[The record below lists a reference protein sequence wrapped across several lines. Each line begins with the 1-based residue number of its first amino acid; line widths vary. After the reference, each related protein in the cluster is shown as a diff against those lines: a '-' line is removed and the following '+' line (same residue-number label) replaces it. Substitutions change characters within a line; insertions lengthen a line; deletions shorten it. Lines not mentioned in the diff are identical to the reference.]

1 MANLKEIS
9 NMIPTG
15 ADDGLPMSDLSNI
28 TGLTERDIRKCIEQ
42 LRRSG
47 EVICSGVTGY
57 YRPADVFEL
66 REYINRMTARAET
79 TFLCL
84 QGARALLRQFD
95 GQMTLR
101 GFFDEQ

>member
-1 MANLKEIS
+1 MAKLQEIS
-9 NMIPTG
+9 NLIPTG
-15 ADDGLPMSDLSNI
+15 ADDGLPMHDLSNF
-28 TGLTERDIRKCIEQ
+28 TGLTERDVRKCIEQ

-66 REYINRMTARAET
+66 REYVSRMTARAET

-101 GFFDEQ
+101 GFFDE

>member
-9 NMIPTG
+9 KLIPTG
-15 ADDGLPMSDLSNI
+15 ADDGLPMHDLSNI
-28 TGLTERDIRKCIEQ
+28 AGLTERDIRKCIET
-42 LRRSG
+42 LRRNG

-66 REYINRMTARAET
+66 REYVNRMTARAET

-95 GQMTLR
+95 GQMTME
-101 GFFDEQ
+101 GFFDGQ

>member
-1 MANLKEIS
+1 MAKLQEIS
-9 NMIPTG
+9 NLIPTG
-15 ADDGLPMSDLSNI
+15 ADDGLPMCDLSNV
-28 TGLTERDIRKCIEQ
+28 TGLTERDVRKCIEQ

-66 REYINRMTARAET
+66 REYINRMTARTST

-101 GFFDEQ
+101 GFFDE

>member
-1 MANLKEIS
+1 MANLKEIL
-9 NMIPTG
+9 NLIPTG
-15 ADDGLPMSDLSNI
+15 AGDGLPMCDLSKI
-28 TGLTERDIRKCIEQ
+28 TGLTERDIRKCIER
-42 LRRSG
+42 LRRNG

-57 YRPADVFEL
+57 YRPADVSEL

-84 QGARALLRQFD
+84 QGARALLRQFE

>member
-1 MANLKEIS
+1 MADLREIS

-15 ADDGLPMSDLSNI
+15 SDYGLPMTDLSNI
-28 TGLTERDIRKCIEQ
+28 TGLSERDVRKCIEQ

-66 REYINRMTARAET
+66 REYITRMTARAET

-95 GQMTLR
+95 GQMTME
-101 GFFDEQ
+101 GFFDGQ

>member
-9 NMIPTG
+9 KLIPTG
-15 ADDGLPMSDLSNI
+15 ADDGLPMSDLSHV
-28 TGLTERDIRKCIEQ
+28 TGLTERDIRKCIET
-42 LRRSG
+42 LRRNG

-66 REYINRMTARAET
+66 REYVNRMTARAET